1 MSAKLPRVSA
11 GAVYAAELPGG
22 SIDVDS
28 VAWFRWLEREATR
41 SFSYPLFDRRCGY
54 IRGFMTV
61 RKERRERGGQYWSAY
76 RRAGGRLR
84 KVYLGQSNAVTAAHL
99 AEVAGKWLE
108 EAGSGEGEGV

>member
-1 MSAKLPRVSA
+1 MSTKLPRVSA

-22 SIDVDS
+22 SIGLDS
-28 VAWFRWLEREATR
+28 VAWFKWLEREATK

-54 IRGFMTV
+54 ITGFLTV
-61 RKERRERGGQYWSAY
+61 RKERRQRGGVYWSVY

-99 AEVAGKWLE
+99 AEVASKWLE
-108 EAGSGEGEGV
+108 EGVSGEGEGV